1 MLLTRGGP
9 LLLRALPFVTL
20 AFVLGAVDFRFFVGD
35 FALLA
40 LGGTDL
46 ALRFVGRSLF
56 AFGAADFRFFG
67 GVFVVLF

>member
-1 MLLTRGGP
+1 M
-9 LLLRALPFVTL
+9 

-40 LGGTDL
+40 SGGSDL
-46 ALRFVGRSLF
+46 ALRFVGRALF